1 MTELPEILLDTAKR
15 AKTAARSSDHVA
27 TRPIGAA
34 EFGGV
39 VTGAPVAAAGYGR
52 GATGER

>member
-1 MTELPEILLDTAKR
+1 MTELPEIRRDTAKR
-15 AKTAARSSDHVA
+15 AKTAARPSDHVA
-27 TRPIGAA
+27 ARPVGAA

-39 VTGAPVAAAGYGR
+39 VTDALVASAGYRR

>member
-1 MTELPEILLDTAKR
+1 MTELPEIQPNTAKR
-15 AKTAARSSDHVA
+15 AKTAVRSADHVA
-27 TRPIGAA
+27 ERPVGVA

-39 VTGAPVAAAGYGR
+39 VADALVAAAGYGR

>member
-1 MTELPEILLDTAKR
+1 MTELPEIQLDTAKR

-27 TRPIGAA
+27 ARPVGVA

-39 VTGAPVAAAGYGR
+39 VTHALVAAAGSGR
-52 GATGER
+52 GARGDR